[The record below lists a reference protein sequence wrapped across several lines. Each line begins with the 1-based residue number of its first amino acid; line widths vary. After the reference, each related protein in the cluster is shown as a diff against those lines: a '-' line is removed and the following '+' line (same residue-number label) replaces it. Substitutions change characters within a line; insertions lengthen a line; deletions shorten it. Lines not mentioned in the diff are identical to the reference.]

1 MLTSKLQRYVDITR
15 SLRENGPQTLNQIS
29 TFLNDIDNT
38 LLREELN
45 FLLKIEIIKQNTIS
59 QKYSIAVQGINL
71 LVFFKIMPSKET
83 VN

>member
-1 MLTSKLQRYVDITR
+1 MLTSKLQRYIDIIK